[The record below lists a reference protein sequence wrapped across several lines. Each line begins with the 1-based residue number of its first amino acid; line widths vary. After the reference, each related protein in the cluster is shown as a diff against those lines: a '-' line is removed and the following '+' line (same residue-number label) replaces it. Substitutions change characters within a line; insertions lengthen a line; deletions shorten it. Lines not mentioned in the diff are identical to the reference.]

1 MNADFIK
8 RVKQLQKEMQIKQDA
23 FSKQEFEVEKQGIK
37 IVATGDI
44 QIKSIDIDPVLIDP
58 DDKELLEDLLIVTI
72 NALVDKINEEQDKIA
87 PKEMPG
93 GLPF

>member
-44 QIKSIDIDPVLIDP
+44 QIKSIDINPVLIDP